1 LLAVLTATFFLAEQ
15 SLVSIEFR
23 RQSYSLTFAGVP
35 IAVGILLFPL
45 HELVLARLVGSLAA
59 LLLQRISSEKVVYN
73 TSAFIFEAAL
83 SATAVHLWLPSSN
96 ALSLADAGLLI
107 GCIAAG
113 DQFMSLL
120 VLWVIK
126 VHAGPVTRHEV
137 AEVLISS
144 LILSLVAT
152 VFGTAVTLLMRHG
165 LLGDLLVFALLTLAI
180 VIYRSYA
187 STTRRHQSLELV
199 HEFVAK
205 GVGADSLGSLGVQ
218 SLTQIRH
225 LLRASKVELV
235 LTNESEHNTYD
246 DVEGTGDFLLLKVG
260 EEDELS
266 VVRTRSEACDWV
278 RSKALQTG
286 DPTLAPRGV
295 KDVALQRWLQQCG
308 LRDALVVPMS
318 VGSEPLGV
326 ITVSDRLGDTATF
339 TNDDLT
345 LLQTLISHLA
355 VAIRSTRLVEK
366 LGHDATHDS
375 LTGLVNRAY
384 LGARISSQLANTS
397 SRIAVLLLDLD
408 KFKEV
413 NDVLGHHVGDRLLTV
428 VAQRLRECLPE
439 SATIA
444 RLGGDEFAVLL
455 TDLGE
460 DPIATATA
468 IADRAVAALMH
479 PVRFEEAL
487 LTPEASIG
495 IAISTGHGSTDLLR
509 HADTAMYVAKSS
521 DQSIAVYQ
529 PEMDQ
534 GRAQRLALLADLR
547 VAVETHPEQF
557 AVYYQPKIDI
567 TSGKVVSAEA
577 LVRWSHPSLGIVNP
591 DQFIPLA
598 EATGLIERLTAHVL
612 STALAE
618 CAQWVNSG
626 HDISVA
632 VNLSPRTVAQQ
643 DLPALVQRM
652 LSAAGLSPDRLIL
665 EITESSVMGEPER
678 TVPVLNRLAADGICL
693 SLDDFGTGYS
703 SLSYLQRLPVREL
716 KIDRSFVAGLTS
728 DDAVSSRALIRSMT
742 ALAVNLGLR
751 VVAEGIEEKR
761 QLDELAALGCHV
773 AQGYLISRPLPP
785 SDLHQWLR
793 AHHSGSATRL
803 RLVTASA

>member
-83 SATAVHLWLPSSN
+83 SATVVHLWLPSSN